1 MLAQTLGP
9 VARWLKVTSDDDGS
23 MERRVNIELI
33 RAALERL
40 DDEETQADLRG
51 APLPTDAVSKIRAEF
66 QVTLDHL
73 LAHDEHDE
81 HHDADSESESDH
93 DHSAHTMRELEMSM
107 LRAEEEELVRIRDDQ
122 SLPDGVFRTLLHQ
135 IDLRRE
141 TLRNSR

>member
-1 MLAQTLGP
+1 L
-9 VARWLKVTSDDDGS
+9 
-23 MERRVNIELI
+23 ERRVNIELI
-33 RAALERL
+33 RAALDQL
-40 DDEETQADLRG
+40 DEEESQADFRG
-51 APLPTDAVSKIRAEF
+51 APLPAAAVAKIRSEF
-66 QVTLDHL
+66 QLTLDHL

-93 DHSAHTMRELEMSM
+93 DHAAHTMRELEMSM

-141 TLRNSR
+141 ALRNSR